1 MTALTRR
8 PIESTRL
15 TVADV
20 RYEQAIVALL
30 AFGTALAVVAS
41 AYLAGFVVGRFAL

>member
-1 MTALTRR
+1 MTALTRH
-8 PIESTRL
+8 PIESVRL

-30 AFGTALAVVAS
+30 AFGSALAVVAL
-41 AYLAGFVVGRFAL
+41 AYIAGFAVGRFGL

>member
-8 PIESTRL
+8 PIESVRL

-20 RYEQAIVALL
+20 RYEQAVVALI
-30 AFGTALAVVAS
+30 AIGTALAVIAL
-41 AYLAGFVVGRFAL
+41 AYAGGYLVGMFR